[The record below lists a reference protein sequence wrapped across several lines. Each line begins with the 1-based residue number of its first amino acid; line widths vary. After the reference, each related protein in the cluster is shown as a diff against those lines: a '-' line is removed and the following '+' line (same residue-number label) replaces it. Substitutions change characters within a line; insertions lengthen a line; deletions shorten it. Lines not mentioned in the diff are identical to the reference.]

1 MSKRGKRVRPQ
12 QQAAGNGFMN
22 FDERGER
29 WRAWAEGH
37 NRSAEA
43 DGSSTFI
50 RRSWFGRLLG
60 ATANKK

>member
-12 QQAAGNGFMN
+12 AAGHGFVN

-60 ATANKK
+60 AIPKK

>member
-12 QQAAGNGFMN
+12 AAGNGFVN

-50 RRSWFGRLLG
+50 RRSWFGRLL
-60 ATANKK
+60 AAVPNKK

>member
-1 MSKRGKRVRPQ
+1 MSKSDKRAGPQ
-12 QQAAGNGFMN
+12 TAGDRFVN

-37 NRSAEA
+37 NRSDEA
-43 DGSSTFI
+43 DGNSTFI

-60 ATANKK
+60 ALPKKK

>member
-12 QQAAGNGFMN
+12 AAGNGFVN
-22 FDERGER
+22 FDEHGER

-43 DGSSTFI
+43 DNNSTSI
-50 RRSWFGRLLG
+50 RRSWFGRLL
-60 ATANKK
+60 AAIPNKK

>member
-1 MSKRGKRVRPQ
+1 MSKRGKRVRPT
-12 QQAAGNGFMN
+12 ASGNGFVN
-22 FDERGER
+22 FDARGER

-50 RRSWFGRLLG
+50 RRSWIGRLLG
-60 ATANKK
+60 AMPGKK

>member
-1 MSKRGKRVRPQ
+1 MSKRGKRVRPP
-12 QQAAGNGFMN
+12 ASGNGFVN
-22 FDERGER
+22 FDARGER

-50 RRSWFGRLLG
+50 RRSWIGRLLG
-60 ATANKK
+60 AVPGKK

>member
-1 MSKRGKRVRPQ
+1 MSKRRTRVRPQ
-12 QQAAGNGFMN
+12 AGEDRFVN
-22 FDERGER
+22 FDQRSER

-43 DGSSTFI
+43 DGNSTFI

-60 ATANKK
+60 ALPNKK

>member
-1 MSKRGKRVRPQ
+1 MSKRSKRVRPPT
-12 QQAAGNGFMN
+12 AGNGFVN
-22 FDERGER
+22 FDARGER

-60 ATANKK
+60 ATPKK

>member
-1 MSKRGKRVRPQ
+1 V
-12 QQAAGNGFMN
+12 N

-60 ATANKK
+60 AIPKK